1 VVRLVRIVIVA
12 VAIGGAG
19 AAHVACG
26 QRPLTQRPEA
36 PAPSDLVVIEADPE
50 SGTVGQAVVS
60 TPQGTV
66 ALTTAKEAARVRA
79 GEAPAAA
86 GQVDAADLDRIFG
99 KAIAAR
105 PAAARHFLLYFEFGT
120 DDLTAGSKV
129 VLEEVVRFV
138 RGSPLA
144 DATVIGHTDTAGD
157 PAFNRQLGL
166 QRATLIRN
174 QLLQAGLS
182 GERIDVASHAESDLL
197 VTTADNV
204 SEARNRRVEVTV
216 F

>member
-1 VVRLVRIVIVA
+1 MRLIRVAIVA
-12 VAIGGAG
+12 VVIGAVG
-19 AAHVACG
+19 AAHAACG
-26 QRPLTQRPEA
+26 RRPPQTRPPDA
-36 PAPSDLVVIEADPE
+36 PAPADLVVIEADPE
-50 SGTVGQAVVS
+50 DGTVGQAQVS

-66 ALTTAKEAARVRA
+66 ALMAARAAARVRP
-79 GEAPAAA
+79 GEAPASA
-86 GQVDAADLDRIFG
+86 GPLDAADLDRLFG

-120 DDLTAGSKV
+120 DDLTADSKV
-129 VLEEVVRFV
+129 GLEEVVRFV
-138 RGSPLA
+138 RSSPLA

-166 QRATLIRN
+166 RRATLIRN